1 MKSGSL
7 VLLSDRIG
15 FASHINNICTKAK
28 QSFFALRVLVAHNLK
43 GNRLHD
49 VVRSTT
55 LAQLLYCSPVWWGFT
70 NAGDRERI
78 TGLINKLIRQGYLPT
93 LTPPLK
99 SCVQKLTL
107 HSSLPYFQTLGM
119 SYTHYYHLFIK
130 PDTL

>member
-1 MKSGSL
+1 
-7 VLLSDRIG
+7 
-15 FASHINNICTKAK
+15 
-28 QSFFALRVLVAHNLK
+28 VAHGLK

-93 LTPPLK
+93 LTPSIEELCAKADVALFSAILSDPGHVLHALLPPIHQTGYSLRPRLHNHTIPRSDPLTRK
-99 SCVQKLTL
+99 
-107 HSSLPYFQTLGM
+107 G
-119 SYTHYYHLFIK
+119 FI
-130 PDTL
+130 TRMLYC